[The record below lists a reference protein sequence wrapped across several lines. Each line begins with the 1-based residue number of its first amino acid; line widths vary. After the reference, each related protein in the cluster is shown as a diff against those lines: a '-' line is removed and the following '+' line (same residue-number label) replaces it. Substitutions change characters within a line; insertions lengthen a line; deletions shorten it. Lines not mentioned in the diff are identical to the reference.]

1 MLILKL
7 SIISSWNNHSF
18 KPFYEIKNLLE
29 GGGLFENQRSSWE
42 VGIRPLWKIEIF
54 VQYLVVKKL
63 RLMLK
68 NQRYWGGA
76 WTSVGFYQSPKFSLL
91 LHFWTTFSASGVLS
105 KPFFDFFR
113 ETSVNFLNFSKI
125 YKTPQILIKI
135 RNQIKNIRFL
145 QFWQNFAFSPKKP
158 FLWANPFF

>member
-1 MLILKL
+1 M
-7 SIISSWNNHSF
+7 
-18 KPFYEIKNLLE
+18 
-29 GGGLFENQRSSWE
+29 
-42 VGIRPLWKIEIF
+42 
-54 VQYLVVKKL
+54 
-63 RLMLK
+63 
-68 NQRYWGGA
+68 
-76 WTSVGFYQSPKFSLL
+76 GFYQSPKFSLL

-145 QFWQNFAFSPKKP
+145 QFWQNFAFSPKKAIFVGKP
-158 FLWANPFF
+158 LFLNFGAFVGLYRPPLAVEVRTPATNISDKYREFDTLSRSHISRNAVTLKN